1 LNNDQVSSGIWL
13 LVSLIIC
20 FASLQYKVGTFS
32 SPGSGFLPLLSG
44 MAMALFA
51 AIGFIGA
58 TLRKRRGE
66 TWRSFLKGLRWE
78 KALIILASL
87 FAYAL
92 LLDFIGFSLS
102 TLLFIGF
109 LLRVVIP
116 QRWSLVIGGS
126 VSTTVASY
134 IVFEVLLK
142 AQMPKGPWG
151 F

>member
-1 LNNDQVSSGIWL
+1 MNNDQASSGIWL
-13 LVSLIIC
+13 FVSLIIC
-20 FASLQYKVGTFS
+20 FASLQYKVGTLS

-44 MAMALFA
+44 MAIGLFA
-51 AIGFIGA
+51 AIGLIDA

-66 TWRSFLKGLRWE
+66 IWHNFLKGLGWQ
-78 KALIILASL
+78 KALIILVSL
-87 FAYAL
+87 FAYVW
-92 LLDFIGFSLS
+92 LLDFIGFSFCA
-102 TLLFIGF
+102 LLFIGF

-116 QRWSLVIGGS
+116 QSWSLVIGGS
-126 VSTTVASY
+126 VSITVASY